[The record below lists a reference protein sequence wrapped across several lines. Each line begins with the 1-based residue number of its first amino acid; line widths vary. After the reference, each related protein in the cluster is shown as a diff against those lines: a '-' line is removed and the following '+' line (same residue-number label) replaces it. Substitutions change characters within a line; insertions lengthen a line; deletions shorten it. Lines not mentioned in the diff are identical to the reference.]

1 MLPSGKISW
10 AQNHARSCGGVRPV
24 PKIHLAPGSNDSST
38 LAADRTAAGVAPS
51 PSADSNPPAI
61 TSGAAEVVE
70 HFFRHET
77 GRLHGA
83 LTRLMGPG
91 NLGLVEDVAQAA
103 LLKALRT
110 WSIGGVPPNPSA
122 WITQVAMNQARDTM
136 RHHRMRFAKEADVQ
150 THTEQTRPAS
160 ATGSATASAMDAQE
174 IREDALRLMFVC
186 CHPELAPDA
195 QVVMALK
202 VLCGFNTAE
211 IVRAF
216 LRSEAAIEKQLTRT
230 KQRIRDLD
238 MGFVL
243 PEGEELAA
251 RIEGVLAA
259 LYLLFNEGHTA
270 SSGDRLLREELCVE
284 AVRLTSILVQHPAGN
299 CPSAH
304 ALLALM
310 LFTAA
315 RFPTRLGNDG
325 ALLRLEDQDRSKWD
339 RSLIERGLEHLVN
352 AARGEQLSAY
362 HLEAGIAA
370 CHCTAEDFVSTDW
383 VRILRHY
390 DELLRLKPT
399 PIVALNRAV
408 AVANVEG
415 PAAGLSAIAAIPG
428 RERLEQHYLLH
439 AVVGELAWRDGDHR
453 AAAEH
458 FRKALQLAKVGPEQ
472 AHLTRLLAR
481 STENEGSDE

>member
-1 MLPSGKISW
+1 
-10 AQNHARSCGGVRPV
+10 
-24 PKIHLAPGSNDSST
+24 
-38 LAADRTAAGVAPS
+38 
-51 PSADSNPPAI
+51 
-61 TSGAAEVVE
+61 
-70 HFFRHET
+70 
-77 GRLHGA
+77 
-83 LTRLMGPG
+83 MGPG

-122 WITQVAMNQARDTM
+122 WITQVAMNLARDTM
-136 RHHRMRFAKEADVQ
+136 RHHRMRFAKEDAVV
-150 THTEQTRPAS
+150 THTEQMAPTLPDA
-160 ATGSATASAMDAQE
+160 ATAALALDAQE

-211 IVRAF
+211 IARAF

-238 MGFVL
+238 IGFAI
-243 PEGEELAA
+243 PEGTELAT

-270 SSGDRLLREELCVE
+270 SAGDQLLREDLCVE
-284 AVRLTSILVQHPAGN
+284 AVRLTSILVEHPAGN

-310 LFTAA
+310 LLTAS
-315 RFPTRLGNDG
+315 RFPSRVNDEG
-325 ALLRLEDQDRSKWD
+325 VLLRLDDQDRSKWD
-339 RSLIERGLEHLVN
+339 QALIERGLSHLAQ
-352 AARGEQLSAY
+352 AAKGAEVTAY

-370 CHCTAEDFVSTDW
+370 CHCTADDFASTDW

-390 DELLRLKPT
+390 DQLLRLKPS
-399 PIVALNRAV
+399 PVVALNRAV

-415 PAAGLSAIAAIPG
+415 PAAGIKAVAAIED
-428 RERLEQHYLLH
+428 RERLENHYLLH
-439 AVVGELAWRDGDHR
+439 AVVGELEWRQENHR
-453 AAAEH
+453 AAAES
-458 FRKALQLAKVGPEQ
+458 FRRALQLAKVGPEQ
-472 AHLTRLLAR
+472 AHLTRMLAR
-481 STENEGSDE
+481 SLEADSSDE

>member
-1 MLPSGKISW
+1 VLK
-10 AQNHARSCGGVRPV
+10 V
-24 PKIHLAPGSNDSST
+24 PEPAAAP
-38 LAADRTAAGVAPS
+38 TA
-51 PSADSNPPAI
+51 
-61 TSGAAEVVE
+61 GAAQVVE

-110 WSIGGVPPNPSA
+110 WSIGGIPPNPSA
-122 WITQVAMNQARDTM
+122 WITQVAMNLARDTM
-136 RHHRMRFAKEADVQ
+136 RHHRMRSSKEDAVV
-150 THTEQTRPAS
+150 THTEQMLPAS
-160 ATGSATASAMDAQE
+160 VDPDASAASSLDPQE

-186 CHPELAPDA
+186 CHPDVAPDA

-202 VLCGFNTAE
+202 VLCGFNSSE
-211 IVRAF
+211 IARAF

-238 MGFVL
+238 IGFSI
-243 PEGEELAA
+243 PEGAELAP

-270 SSGDRLLREELCVE
+270 SSGDRLLREDLCLE
-284 AVRLTSILVQHPAGN
+284 AVRLTSILVEHPVGN

-310 LFTAA
+310 LLTAA
-315 RFPTRLGNDG
+315 RFPARVDEEGV
-325 ALLRLEDQDRSKWD
+325 LLRLDDQDRSKWD
-339 RSLIERGLEHLVN
+339 QALIGRGLEHLAL
-352 AARGEQLSAY
+352 AARGSEVTSY

-370 CHCTAEDFVSTDW
+370 CHCTAENFASTDW

-390 DELLRLKPT
+390 DQLLRIKPS
-399 PIVALNRAV
+399 PVVALNRAV

-415 PAAGLSAIAAIPG
+415 PAQGLRAIAAIED
-428 RERLEQHYLLH
+428 RERLENHYLLH
-439 AVVGELAWRDGDHR
+439 AVMGELEWRQNHHR
-453 AAAEH
+453 AAAEN
-458 FRKALQLAKVGPEQ
+458 FRRALQLAKVGPEQ
-472 AHLTRLLAR
+472 AHLTRMLAR
-481 STENEGSDE
+481 SLEAGGAAD